1 MKQDQAKQVETGA
14 LVVRL
19 NEPNALT
26 SADLDAVTGGTGKQ
40 SGGRLAA
47 ACCTGKHFSSAI
59 ITS

>member
-1 MKQDQAKQVETGA
+1 MKLDQAKQVETGA

-19 NEPNALT
+19 NEPNELT
-26 SADLDAVTGGTGKQ
+26 TADLDAVTGGTGKQ

-47 ACCTGKHFSSAI
+47 ACCTGKHISSAI